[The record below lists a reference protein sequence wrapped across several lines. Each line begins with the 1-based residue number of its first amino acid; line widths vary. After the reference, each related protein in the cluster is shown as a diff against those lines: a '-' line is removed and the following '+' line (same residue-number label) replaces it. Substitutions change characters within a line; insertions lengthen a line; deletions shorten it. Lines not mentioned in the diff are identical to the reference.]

1 MVKGT
6 VKWFDSR
13 KGYGFIT
20 RDDGSDDVFVHFSA
34 IITDDDNEFKTMY
47 EGDVVEFEV
56 TEGDKGPQASDV
68 KILEK
73 APRPNSRSR
82 KRDY

>member
-20 RDDGSDDVFVHFSA
+20 CDDGSGDVFVHFSA
-34 IITDDDNEFKTMY
+34 IQGPDDEFKKLF
-47 EGDVVEFEV
+47 EGDVVEFEIV
-56 TEGDKGPQASDV
+56 EGQKGPQASNLT
-68 KILEK
+68 ITEK
-73 APRPNSRSR
+73 APRPSFKSRR
-82 KRDY
+82 RDY